1 MSTPICPAAG
11 CGLPAAQASVRDID
25 EHTHELTGCCERGHL
40 WTTKWF
46 AAEKE
51 SA

>member
-1 MSTPICPAAG
+1 MTTIPACPA
-11 CGLPAAQASVRDID
+11 CGHPASQVFVRDID
-25 EHTHELTGCCERGHL
+25 EHTHEGTYVCPGEHI

-46 AAEKE
+46 AAER